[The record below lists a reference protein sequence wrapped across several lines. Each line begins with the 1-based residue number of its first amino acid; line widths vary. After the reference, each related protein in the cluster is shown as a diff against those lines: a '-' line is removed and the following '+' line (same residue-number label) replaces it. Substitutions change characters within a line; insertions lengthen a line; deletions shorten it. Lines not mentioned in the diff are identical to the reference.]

1 MLSEPM
7 TARPPGTLVCPV
19 VVMAK
24 SPRAGFAKTRLIPA
38 LGPQAAAVLAERLL
52 QHTVREAACA
62 DLGPVDLCVTPDTRH
77 PAVVAC
83 RDALGAGLSLQT
95 EGDLGARMA
104 AAFARWIGGAGA
116 EAGGVLLIGTDAP
129 AIDAAILRSAAAALQ
144 AADAVFIPAFDGGYA
159 LIGLR
164 TTAPT
169 LFERMTWSTSRVMAD
184 TRVRLAAAGLHHVEL
199 APVADI
205 DEPDDLRHL
214 PADWLVPTLGPL
226 VATR

>member
-1 MLSEPM
+1 
-7 TARPPGTLVCPV
+7 
-19 VVMAK
+19 MAK

-38 LGPQAAAVLAERLL
+38 LGPQAAAALAERLL
-52 QHTVREAACA
+52 QHTVREAVRAA
-62 DLGPVDLCVTPDTRH
+62 LGPVDLCVTPDTRH

-83 RDALGAGLSLQT
+83 RDALGAGLSLQI

-104 AAFARWIGGAGA
+104 AALARWLGG
-116 EAGGVLLIGTDAP
+116 AGGVLLIGTDAP
-129 AIDAAILRSAAAALQ
+129 AIDAAMLRSAAAALQ

>member
-1 MLSEPM
+1 
-7 TARPPGTLVCPV
+7 
-19 VVMAK
+19 MAK

-38 LGPQAAAVLAERLL
+38 LGAEGAAALAERLL
-52 QHTVREAACA
+52 QHTVREAARA

-83 RDALGAGLSLQT
+83 RDALGAGLSLQG

-104 AAFARWIGGAGA
+104 AAFARWLGG
-116 EAGGVLLIGTDAP
+116 AGGVLLIGTDAP
-129 AIDAAILRSAAAALQ
+129 AIDAAMLRSAAAALQ

-164 TTAPT
+164 TAAPT
-169 LFERMTWSTSRVMAD
+169 VFERMTWSTPSVMAD

-205 DEPDDLRHL
+205 DDPDDLRHL
-214 PADWLVPTLGPL
+214 PADWLVPTFTAV
-226 VATR
+226 VAAR

>member
-1 MLSEPM
+1 
-7 TARPPGTLVCPV
+7 
-19 VVMAK
+19 MAK

-38 LGPQAAAVLAERLL
+38 LGAQGAAALAERLL
-52 QHTVREAACA
+52 QHTVREAVRAA
-62 DLGPVDLCVTPDTRH
+62 LGPVELCVTPDTRH

-83 RDALGAGLSLQT
+83 RDALGAGLSLQS

-104 AAFARWIGGAGA
+104 AAFARWLGGAG
-116 EAGGVLLIGTDAP
+116 AGGVLLIGTDAP
-129 AIDAAILRSAAAALQ
+129 AIDAAMLRSAAAALQ

-164 TTAPT
+164 TAAPT
-169 LFERMTWSTSRVMAD
+169 LFERMTWSTSSVMAD

-214 PADWLVPTLGPL
+214 PADWLVPTLAPV